1 MEAFQCANT
10 LTTHALEEI
19 VLWRCQ
25 MPMLHYHR
33 SQHLA
38 NKLATY
44 ILLRC
49 GCEVFYSLHSQR
61 FADSQTF
68 HYHMK
73 IQLPWMPSIDLR
85 VCVLLLVSQTVHG
98 GWRVGSAPRSTII
111 GIWLFLFDFN
121 LDAFCFSVKQ
131 KLNWL
136 LQHISDAHTQNA

>member
-73 IQLPWMPSIDLR
+73 IQLPWMPSIDSR
-85 VCVLLLVSQTVHG
+85 VCVLLLVS
-98 GWRVGSAPRSTII
+98 
-111 GIWLFLFDFN
+111 
-121 LDAFCFSVKQ
+121 
-131 KLNWL
+131 
-136 LQHISDAHTQNA
+136 